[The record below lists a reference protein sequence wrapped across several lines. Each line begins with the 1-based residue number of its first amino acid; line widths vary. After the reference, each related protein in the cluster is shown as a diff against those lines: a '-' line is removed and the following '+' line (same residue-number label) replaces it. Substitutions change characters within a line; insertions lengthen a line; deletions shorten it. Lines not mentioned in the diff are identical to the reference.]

1 MVPPI
6 CLSSFNNRSL
16 WYRIPTIEGI
26 ITVQLTSC
34 LTSLDLTKQV
44 NLLLIQPKH
53 SSWIQTL
60 DFHWEMFLAVGD
72 RQDVTVKPWDKCSG
86 KNLPVNFAWIQLLNF
101 GWMNNSLTCL
111 VNSKQVKPEAS
122 HTVII
127 SASICACS
135 WAAQGSS
142 HKHSICSPKVTD
154 KFPAK
159 RIGSI

>member
-1 MVPPI
+1 MSKYIIFLVK
-6 CLSSFNNRSL
+6 SFLGNFYWHFAIFFWSHWRVVWLRDIYS
-16 WYRIPTIEGI
+16 YIAD
-26 ITVQLTSC
+26 TSC
-34 LTSLDLTKQV
+34 LKKSVAGSFCQRKLTLWEVSLYC
-44 NLLLIQPKH
+44 
-53 SSWIQTL
+53 W
-60 DFHWEMFLAVGD
+60 
-72 RQDVTVKPWDKCSG
+72 
-86 KNLPVNFAWIQLLNF
+86 LPVNFAWIQLLNF